1 MRVERAMSM
10 RSQRRCC
17 GHGRFRFIGVF
28 CAILATLA
36 FSASAHSA
44 LFEDSMSMDATP
56 IEFEMAGARYRIPR
70 NYIYSMDDWSGGP
83 QKNVSLRMVVPGLKP
98 FSPETKDCM
107 LRTARPPCRVYDVEM
122 VPDFTTSEVGF
133 ENSKRHFIE
142 SNPKRGMYGF
152 EVYQSGPESA
162 RIEYYRKM
170 VDSRAI
176 NFKCL
181 IGKIERKT
189 YRICDHVSKTRT
201 GAHFYYHFSGDD
213 GLKDAVEIGV
223 GVRDLIDSFYIGNKK

>member
-122 VPDFTTSEVGF
+122 VPDFTLSESGF
-133 ENSKRHFIE
+133 DNFRDMFIKPY
-142 SNPKRGMYGF
+142 PKKGMYGF
-152 EVYQSGPESA
+152 DVYEIGPENA
-162 RIEYYRKM
+162 REELYKKI
-170 VDSRAI
+170 VDGEVI
-176 NFKCL
+176 IFKCFVDEVNQ
-181 IGKIERKT
+181 KP
-189 YRICDHVSKTRT
+189 YRGCRHVSKTT
-201 GAHFYYHFSGDD
+201 SGAYFYYHFSGNR
-213 GLKDAVEIGV
+213 GLADAVQVDV
-223 GVRDLIDSFYIGNKK
+223 GIKKLIDSFFIGK